1 MRFCLTAA
9 LLLAPFRASA
19 HAEAWALA
27 PVRAE
32 EAELSTGAGL
42 FTGGGTFDHGRT
54 GDTYLA
60 SVTTARYLLG
70 GFTLDGGLQSL
81 LPLERGTRG
90 GRTRL
95 SARLGYTGA
104 RWSLVVGAVLGLAY
118 TTQPHF
124 EALPSARGLYR
135 LDDTTALEAGLFDA
149 QGQLPGHVG
158 AAWRGFG
165 LAYVFPVGGRARVD
179 IPVAPRASLRLEGAL
194 FQHRDVR
201 TSLVTL
207 GVVGRPAAPH
217 RTHSGRNVSP
227 PGLENEA

>member
-1 MRFCLTAA
+1 MF
-9 LLLAPFRASA
+9 APFRASA
-19 HAEAWALA
+19 HAEASALA
-27 PVRAE
+27 SVRAE
-32 EAELSTGAGL
+32 EAELSTGGGL
-42 FTGGGTFDHGRT
+42 LTGGSTFDHGRT

-81 LPLERGTRG
+81 LPLEQGTRG

-118 TTQPHF
+118 TAHPHF
-124 EALPSARGLYR
+124 EALPTARGLYR
-135 LDDTTALEAGLFDA
+135 LGDTTALEAGLFDA

-158 AAWRGFG
+158 VSWRGLG
-165 LAYVFPVGGRARVD
+165 LGYVFPLGGRARWD

-201 TSLVTL
+201 TTLVTL
-207 GVVGRPAAPH
+207 GVVGRPSAAN
-217 RTHSGRNVSP
+217 RTPSGRNVSP